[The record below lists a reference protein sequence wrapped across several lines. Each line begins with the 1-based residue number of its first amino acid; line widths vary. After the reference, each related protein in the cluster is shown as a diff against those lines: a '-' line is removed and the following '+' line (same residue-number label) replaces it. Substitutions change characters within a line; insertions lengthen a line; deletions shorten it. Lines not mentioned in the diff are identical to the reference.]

1 MRRSGGASGRSVRV
15 DGGANRGAIARIG
28 RHIKKRTSPPLF
40 RTAPSLRGWGAH
52 AHSPRPKQPPRT
64 TRVRRISPETNRN
77 VAATKDLRNRR
88 RVCLGRARRGHW
100 REGALRKRGGL
111 VLVFFKR
118 RPMRAMSPRLAPPS
132 TRTLRP
138 LAPPERLLRTSTTVC
153 RSLRGPGARQRPG
166 TGSLHEQL
174 PGGARDMV

>member
-1 MRRSGGASGRSVRV
+1 MRTPGLCQNKVPAKKVITEKP
-15 DGGANRGAIARIG
+15 DLDRGCLPARD
-28 RHIKKRTSPPLF
+28 
-40 RTAPSLRGWGAH
+40 PSIH
-52 AHSPRPKQPPRT
+52 PRPRVSAAFPPE
-64 TRVRRISPETNRN
+64 SNRN
-77 VAATKDLRNRR
+77 VDATKDLRNRR

-118 RPMRAMSPRLAPPS
+118 RPMRAMAPRLAPPS